1 MSEPLGY
8 GMPNGAHCYVQDH
21 GMGEINGGIQ
31 ISSLEPV
38 CEEARLRSSN
48 VDGINM
54 LPTQIGGYTYRDSV
68 EHSST
73 ESGLT
78 GNGGYDHPRKHN
90 DAKQQHGP
98 NLYYGQSAALNSNS
112 PADNFLNSDQSLR
125 KMKKF
130 RKFHLLAAFVPS
142 VIFVAFAMA
151 GTAVFIME
159 SESEAFEQ
167 LRNSPEMLCLRYQY
181 YQPLKDFFLDRLGGR
196 RKWGKEGCFFYWI
209 V

>member
-8 GMPNGAHCYVQDH
+8 GMPNGHFYGHDH
-21 GMGEINGGIQ
+21 GMSDANGGIQ

-48 VDGINM
+48 IDGVNY
-54 LPTQIGGYTYRDSV
+54 LASQIGGYAYRDSV

-78 GNGGYDHPRKHN
+78 VNGYDHPRKHN
-90 DAKQQHGP
+90 EARQHGSYSP
-98 NLYYGQSAALNSNS
+98 NLYYGQSDGAVNSSS
-112 PADNFLNSDQSLR
+112 PADSFLHADPSTR
-125 KMKKF
+125 KVKKF
-130 RKFHLLAAFVPS
+130 RKFHLLHAFVPS

-181 YQPLKDFFLDRLGGR
+181 YQPLKEFVLEKLGR
-196 RKWGKEGCFFYWI
+196 SGK
-209 V
+209 